1 MKIRFAAV
9 LVQLLVAVV
18 CFGSELTLMPIAAP
32 PSAPLTV
39 GDAVRA
45 VRTQRPVAKS
55 PQSNVI
61 LLEST
66 DEAFIIPVAG
76 NAPGSNGTYFRTD
89 LALVNDRSTEQNIGV
104 GWMAQGVDNTNAGI
118 AYYSL
123 PANTFVAIDDFV
135 GGVLQKQGLGALFIF
150 GVTAS
155 GATDTAAQID
165 GYSRIWTP
173 QPGSKGTVSQSFPAV
188 SLTDSIGS
196 LVANL
201 VGLKQNAQFRT
212 NIGVVNLDS
221 IAHTW
226 TARAAGSGVV
236 TMITVPPFSM
246 AQVPLAPN
254 SAGTSSGNVGLELKS
269 DGFGFWWSAYGSST
283 DNYTGDGW
291 VSRATQ

>member
-1 MKIRFAAV
+1 MKLRI
-9 LVQLLVAVV
+9 AVV
-18 CFGSELTLMPIAAP
+18 FLHLAAAFACLGGELTLLPIAAP

-39 GDAVRA
+39 GDAVRT
-45 VRTQRPVAKS
+45 VRTQRPIAKS

-61 LLEST
+61 QVEST

-89 LALVNDRSTEQNIGV
+89 LALVNDRSTSQNIGV

-118 AYYSL
+118 SYYSI
-123 PANTFVAIDDFV
+123 PANTFLAIDDFV
-135 GGVLQKQGLGALFIF
+135 GSVLQKQGLGALFVF

-155 GATDTAAQID
+155 GATDSAAVID

-173 QPGSKGTVSQSFPAV
+173 QPGTNGTVSQSFPAV

-212 NIGVVNLDS
+212 NVGVVNLDS
-221 IAHTW
+221 VSHTW

-236 TMITVPPFSM
+236 TTITVPPFSM
-246 AQVPLAPN
+246 VQVPLAPN

>member
-1 MKIRFAAV
+1 MKVCIAAV
-9 LVQLLVAVV
+9 LLHLVIAAV
-18 CFGSELTLMPIAAP
+18 CSGSELTLLPIAAP

-39 GDAVRA
+39 GDAVRT
-45 VRTQRPVAKS
+45 VRTQRPVTKS
-55 PQSNVI
+55 PQSDVI
-61 LLEST
+61 KIEST
-66 DEAFIIPVAG
+66 DEAFIIPIAG

-89 LALVNDRSTEQNIGV
+89 LALVNDRLSAQNIGI

-135 GGVLQKQGLGALFIF
+135 GGTLQKQGLGALFVF

-155 GATDTAAQID
+155 GATDSSALID

-196 LVANL
+196 LVADL

-221 IAHTW
+221 VTHTW

-236 TMITVPPFSM
+236 TTITVPPFSM
-246 AQVPLAPN
+246 VQVPLASS